1 MTAFLPPKSTRHLE
15 MSEAG
20 TVAQLRA
27 EIERLRT
34 ALRYISQLDDDG
46 EAPGLARAALE
57 KKP

>member
-1 MTAFLPPKSTRHLE
+1 